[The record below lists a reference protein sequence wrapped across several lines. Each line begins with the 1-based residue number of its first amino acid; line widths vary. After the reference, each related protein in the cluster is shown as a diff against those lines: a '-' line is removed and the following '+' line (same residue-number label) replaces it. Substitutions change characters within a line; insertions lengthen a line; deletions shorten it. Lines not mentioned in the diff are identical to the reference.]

1 MGLAEQLIVSLVK
14 YIVGDEDSQGA
25 GMTHDTR
32 NPRIYSRLQIAAQL
46 YRKVADR
53 QLVETAGLTAPQ
65 LGVLTRVG
73 AAKALNQTS
82 LARDLRLNDSAITAM
97 VRRLIGMGMLEK
109 TRSESDSRAFVLKL
123 TEQGQSAID
132 RAVNHPIAINRRI
145 EQEFGAE
152 ALLQFTEKLNRI
164 IALCDEESMVEA
176 EG

>member
-1 MGLAEQLIVSLVK
+1 MIVSLVK
-14 YIVGDEDSQGA
+14 YIFQAEESQGLEMSQDA
-25 GMTHDTR
+25 K

-53 QLVETAGLTAPQ
+53 QLVETAGVTAPQ

-73 AAKALNQTS
+73 AAKSLNQTS

-123 TEQGQSAID
+123 TEQGQTAID
-132 RAVNHPIAINRRI
+132 TALNRPIAINRRI

-152 ALLQFTEKLNRI
+152 ALAEFSHKLNRLI
-164 IALCDEESMVEA
+164 DLCDEDQTVEV

>member
-1 MGLAEQLIVSLVK
+1 M
-14 YIVGDEDSQGA
+14 
-25 GMTHDTR
+25 
-32 NPRIYSRLQIAAQL
+32 
-46 YRKVADR
+46 
-53 QLVETAGLTAPQ
+53 
-65 LGVLTRVG
+65 
-73 AAKALNQTS
+73 
-82 LARDLRLNDSAITAM
+82 RLNDSAITAM

-123 TEQGQSAID
+123 TEQGQTAID

>member
-1 MGLAEQLIVSLVK
+1 M
-14 YIVGDEDSQGA
+14 SQ
-25 GMTHDTR
+25 DTK

-53 QLVETAGLTAPQ
+53 QLVETAGVTAPQ

-73 AAKALNQTS
+73 SAKALNQTS

-123 TEQGQSAID
+123 TQQGQQAID
-132 RAVNHPIAINRRI
+132 RAANQPIAINRRI
-145 EQEFGAE
+145 EDEFGVD
-152 ALLQFTEKLNRI
+152 ALTEFSQKLNRLI
-164 IALCDEESMVEA
+164 DLCDEDQTVEV